1 MFADVGI
8 PIDGVLD
15 GDDELGD
22 AFGFRDDGVGA
33 APQGFDDGGLVVS
46 SGKEDDG
53 AARFDV
59 VNFLATLKPFMPGR
73 PTSRTTTCG

>member
-1 MFADVGI
+1 ME
-8 PIDGVLD
+8 GVLD

-33 APQGFDDGGLVVS
+33 APQGFDNGGLVVS
-46 SGKEDDG
+46 SGEEDDG

-59 VNFLATLKPFMPGR
+59 VNFLANVEAVHAGETDVENNNLRVMDAEE
-73 PTSRTTTCG
+73 S